1 MKRCLVCGQN
11 ECEPLIDFGP
21 QPVCHHFYDPAHAEV
36 NYPMALGQCRQCG
49 VVQAT
54 PPVPPEGLV
63 PYFDW
68 ISYNEPE
75 AHLDDM
81 VATLSKLPGITAES
95 VIGGLSYKEASTL
108 RRFRDRGFMK
118 TWRLDPKADL
128 EIENTR
134 GGIESIQQRL
144 SVKTTKRLRQT
155 HEPADILI
163 VRHMLEHTHDTPEF
177 LRALRNLVKPDGYIV
192 FEVPDCARGFD
203 LLDYTTLWEDHT
215 LYFVEPTLV
224 GALEEHGLGVAR
236 FERYVAPYENC
247 LVAIARA
254 GSDAPVEKSRRYA
267 LPVERERALNFA
279 RGLTERSQA
288 WRTFLNE
295 KRQQGKIALLGAG
308 HLAAVF
314 INLLGLADLIDVV
327 IDDHPQKRG
336 RRMPG
341 SKLEIVGSEALYGE
355 KIALCLTS
363 LGAESEKRVVRKH
376 QAFVDA
382 GGSFASVFPIERGQ
396 LVNFIAGPAQSP

>member
-1 MKRCLVCGQN
+1 MKRCLVCGQS

-21 QPVCHHFYDPAHAEV
+21 QPVCHHFSDPAQSEV

-75 AHLDDM
+75 AHLDEM
-81 VATLSKLPGITAES
+81 VAMLSTLPGITAES
-95 VIGGLSYKEASTL
+95 VIGGLSYKEDSTL
-108 RRFRDRGFMK
+108 RRFRECGFQK
-118 TWRLDPKADL
+118 TWRLDPQADL
-128 EIENTR
+128 GIENTR

-144 SVKTTKRLRQT
+144 RVRATERLRQT
-155 HEPADILI
+155 HEQADILI

-177 LRALRNLVKPDGYIV
+177 LRALRNLVKQDGYIV
-192 FEVPDCARGFD
+192 FEVPDCARSFD

-224 GALEEHGLGVAR
+224 GTLEEHGLRVER
-236 FERYVAPYENC
+236 FERYIAPYENC
-247 LVAIARA
+247 LVAIAQA
-254 GSDAPVEKSRRYA
+254 ASAAPVEKSRRGA
-267 LPVERERALNFA
+267 LPAERERALSFA
-279 RGLTERSQA
+279 RGLNERSQA

-308 HLAAVF
+308 HLAVVF
-314 INLLGLADLIDVV
+314 INVLGLADLIDVV
-327 IDDHPQKRG
+327 IDDHSQKRG

-341 SKLEIVGSEALYGE
+341 SKLEIVGSDALYGE

-363 LGAESEKRVVRKH
+363 LGAESEKRVVQKH
-376 QAFVDA
+376 QAFVQG
-382 GGSFASVFPIERGQ
+382 GGSFASIFPIERGQ
-396 LVNFIAGPAQSP
+396 LMNFVAGSAQSL